1 MSQATQ
7 LQLDGRVIV
16 QRCVVAR
23 DFISRFLGLMGRKA
37 IATDEAVLFPKCN
50 SIHTF
55 FMRFPI
61 DVVFLSA
68 EGQVVEVIEAMK
80 SWRLLLPRRGVR
92 HTLELAAGNSKA
104 LGIAPGRT
112 LVWTER

>member
-1 MSQATQ
+1 MKHQTLKSN
-7 LQLDGRVIV
+7 GRVIV
-16 QRCVVAR
+16 PKLWVA
-23 DFISRFLGLMGRKA
+23 DKFFPRFMGLMGKKGLGKE
-37 IATDEAVLFPKCN
+37 EAVLFPKCN